1 MASGSGELTG
11 KRVLIVEDEALVT
24 MLIEDALAEL
34 GCEVAGIASRFDDA
48 LAKAQSLPFD
58 VAILDVNLDGHRS
71 FPIAEALARR
81 GVAFLFATG
90 YGMAGL
96 PAGAT
101 GAPVLEKP
109 FRLQDL
115 RDALE
120 AALKPR
126 QE

>member
-1 MASGSGELTG
+1 MAGGSGQLTG

-48 LAKAQSLPFD
+48 LGKAQSLSFD
-58 VAILDVNLDGHRS
+58 VAILDVNLDGQRS

-81 GVAFLFATG
+81 GIAFLFATG
-90 YGMAGL
+90 YGTVGL
-96 PAGAT
+96 PPGIS

-109 FRLQDL
+109 FQLQDL
-115 RDALE
+115 QEALRAALE
-120 AALKPR
+120 PQYR
-126 QE
+126 

>member
-1 MASGSGELTG
+1 
-11 KRVLIVEDEALVT
+11 
-24 MLIEDALAEL
+24 
-34 GCEVAGIASRFDDA
+34 
-48 LAKAQSLPFD
+48 
-58 VAILDVNLDGHRS
+58 
-71 FPIAEALARR
+71 
-81 GVAFLFATG
+81 
-90 YGMAGL
+90 MAGL